1 MASKD
6 TRNDLSEPAR
16 PRARFSCGLERAA
29 AAPRTRPRAGTPRLA
44 LMFDTHHDPM
54 MPLTHA

>member
-1 MASKD
+1 MTSKD

-16 PRARFSCGLERAA
+16 PRDRFACDLEWAQLV
-29 AAPRTRPRAGTPRLA
+29 PRTRPWAGTPRLA